1 MNLARIAAT
10 LATAAASGAALAH
23 PGHSTI
29 ARTAEEWL
37 HLALSPDHLPAL
49 VLLALVGIGFG
60 AAALQRLS
68 RKEARRDPR

>member
-1 MNLARIAAT
+1 MNLARIA
-10 LATAAASGAALAH
+10 LSLAAAVASSAALAH

-29 ARTAEEWL
+29 ARTFDDWL

-49 VLLALVGIGFG
+49 VLLALLGIGVG
-60 AAALQRLS
+60 AAALQRLA